1 MNKFSSFISH
11 LSAFRRKRRF
21 TLIELLVVIAII
33 AILAAMLLPAL
44 AKVRQRAQAIS
55 CTSNLKQVGLVAAGY
70 ANDYNGF
77 IAPTYSKFNNN
88 DQSWAGVY
96 LESGYFQRPKE
107 GSEVTFRCPADNRRH
122 VGDYF
127 QSYGGDGAVNGTC
140 VDQNHI
146 VSLQLTAVR
155 SQISEYPLYADSVLC
170 VIGQKSP
177 VALREK
183 KQCYRINVDL
193 GGAVSARHQ
202 RKANLAMGD
211 GHVQTSSAVELKT
224 RYAKGVH
231 QPAIASWWYDS
242 GTYFQYVVT
251 E

>member
-1 MNKFSSFISH
+1 M
-11 LSAFRRKRRF
+11 
-21 TLIELLVVIAII
+21 TLITRNLQIENQFYLILII

-55 CTSNLKQVGLVAAGY
+55 CTSNLKQIGLVAAGY
-70 ANDYNGF
+70 ANDYNGY
-77 IAPTYSKFNNN
+77 IAPTYSKFANEH
-88 DQSWAGVY
+88 QSWVGVY
-96 LESGYFQRPKE
+96 IESNYLQRPKE
-107 GSEVTFRCPADNRRH
+107 GSEVTFRCPADNRKH

-127 QSYGGDGAVNGTC
+127 QSYGSDGAVNGIC
-140 VDQNHI
+140 VDQNNI
-146 VSLQLTAVR
+146 VSLQLTSVVGN
-155 SQISEYPLYADSVLC
+155 ISAYPLYADSVHC
-170 VIGQKSP
+170 VSGQKSP
-177 VALREK
+177 VMLEEK

-202 RKANLAMGD
+202 RKANLVMGD
-211 GHVQTSSAVELKT
+211 GHVQTSSAAELKT

-231 QPAIASWWYDS
+231 QPAIERWWYDS

>member
-1 MNKFSSFISH
+1 M
-11 LSAFRRKRRF
+11 
-21 TLIELLVVIAII
+21 VIAII

-44 AKVRQRAQAIS
+44 AKVRQRAQGIS

-70 ANDYNGF
+70 ATDYQGF
-77 IAPTYSKFNNN
+77 IAPTYSKYNNQ
-88 DQSWAGVY
+88 DQSWVGVY
-96 LESGYFQRPKE
+96 LESGYLQRPKE
-107 GSEVTFRCPADNRRH
+107 GSEVTFRCPSDTRRH

-127 QSYGGDGAVNGTC
+127 QSYGSDGAVNGIC

-146 VSLQLTAVR
+146 VSLQLTAV
-155 SQISEYPLYADSVLC
+155 SSNISEYPLYADSVLC
-170 VIGQKSP
+170 VIGQKNP
-177 VALREK
+177 VALRDK

-202 RKANLAMGD
+202 QKANLVMGD
-211 GHVQTSSAVELKT
+211 GHVQASSAAALKT
-224 RYAKGVH
+224 RYAKGAH
-231 QPAIASWWYDS
+231 RPAIESWWYDS